1 MNPHI
6 INIHLSGYKEKGNR
20 RMNIRKKTLLQDS
33 AFNNHE
39 LTEDEKQRE
48 VDKFFAQ
55 ESARRANWRRTH
67 KK

>member
-1 MNPHI
+1 MWKGKGQQTDKY
-6 INIHLSGYKEKGNR
+6 SEKP
-20 RMNIRKKTLLQDS
+20 LLQDS

-67 KK
+67 EK